1 MRHLCLAALLAIAPT
16 YALAQPAT
24 LAPPD
29 RARVDGVPPIPTSV
43 VDLVSPYGQFR
54 QARLLGWHPTERRL
68 LISTVFGNV
77 SQLHEVRAP
86 GGARMQL
93 TFYRDGVT
101 GAASYDPSGRFI
113 VFRKDTSG
121 GGEAMQLF
129 RYDLASGSITLL
141 TDGRSRHGVPVWARR
156 GGLVA
161 FTSTRRNGKDRDL
174 YVMDPA
180 APESQR
186 MVAQVDGGW
195 DVLDW
200 SVKDDEL
207 LALELIPGSTETR
220 LWRIAIESGKRT
232 LASPSA
238 GPASRWTAAQFG
250 ADGRSVLALSDRE
263 SDVLRVWRGDV
274 TSGSWAPLTS
284 ADQAIE
290 GFAVSPTNGTVAVI
304 VDRGAASEL
313 LLIDAA
319 SGKRRVVSRLAPG
332 VITGVTWHRSG
343 GTVGF
348 EFAGARTAR
357 DVYSVDVKTLAVERW
372 TASEVGGVNL
382 ESLPDAE
389 LVEWKSFDGRIVP
402 GILYR
407 PPSRFTGPRP
417 VIINVH
423 GGPEL
428 RERPRMLGRSNYF
441 RNDLG
446 IAVIYPN
453 VRGSSGY
460 GQTYEHL
467 DDGTKREDAVKDIGA
482 LLDWIATRPEL
493 DKSRVMITGSS
504 YGGYVTLAAAI
515 AYGDRLRCAFE
526 GFGISDFVAFL
537 DGTDPSRRRDRLAE
551 YGDPSDPAIR
561 EHLQRISPL
570 TNAARLRIPLFIAQG
585 AKDTRVPMN
594 QAEAMVKAVRATGTP
609 VWYVVYDMGHE
620 EWTQAA
626 VDYNT
631 YAWVMFVQKYLV
643 D

>member
-1 MRHLCLAALLAIAPT
+1 MRHLFLAASLAIAPT

-263 SDVLRVWRGDV
+263 SDVLRVWRGDL

-290 GFAVSPTNGTVAVI
+290 GFAVSPTNGTVAAI

-313 LLIDAA
+313 QLIDAA

-332 VITGVTWHRSG
+332 VITGVTWHRLG

-389 LVEWKSFDGRIVP
+389 LVEWKSFDGRMIP

-441 RNDLG
+441 RNELG